1 MYAKRFYE
9 LFPVT
14 SYLLLLNT
22 IFFFLEILQHWKL
35 TGEVPM
41 PFDIGGIHPRV
52 LDILGSVSLDDVR
65 RGEAWRLVTAGFL
78 HAGVLHILFN
88 GLFLLDLGRRCE
100 PLLSSWKFLVVYGV
114 SLLGGSLGSILSA
127 YVSGRDTGSV
137 GASGA
142 ICGLIGV
149 LLGYSLRERQVEMR
163 DAILRSIFWIV
174 IMSLVIENIDHAA
187 HAGGFLAGFAMG
199 LTVSDYIDSKT
210 APRWRYPGIAVA
222 IVGLLCLAL
231 GLWNYFEK
239 RGSL

>member
-1 MYAKRFYE
+1 MYAKRFYD

-14 SYLLLLNT
+14 SYILLLNT
-22 IFFFLEILQHWKL
+22 ILFFLEILQHWKV
-35 TGEVPM
+35 TGEVPT
-41 PFDIGGIHPRV
+41 PFDIGGIHPQV
-52 LDILGSVSLDDVR
+52 THILGSLSLRDVR
-65 RGEAWRLVTAGFL
+65 QGEVWRLVTAGFL

-100 PLLSSWKFLVVYGV
+100 PLLSSWKFLVAYGV

-127 YVSGRDTGSV
+127 YVTGRDHGSV

-142 ICGLIGV
+142 ICGLIG
-149 LLGYSLRERQVEMR
+149 LLLAYSLRERHLEMR

-174 IMSLVIENIDHAA
+174 IMSFVIENVDHAA

-222 IVGLLCLAL
+222 IAGLTCLAF
-231 GLWNYFEK
+231 GLWNFFEK
-239 RGSL
+239 RGAL